1 VSSCQR
7 PPLGTSLAAADENS
21 VASFM
26 HYTLI
31 LSPKGQYLLK
41 LLGNANRLVPYVVI
55 RQTLK
60 IGNVASMISAMMK
73 VVLAKMSLST
83 ITNWIGLTQ
92 GEDQGLNLMQQYG
105 LELCSIFKKVTY
117 RRIISTVLSWDIS
130 DLEKRASKLEKD
142 QAGPSKDQIESLK
155 AYSNKSPEEQELV
168 RKQSRTLF
176 PSPANASSDMP

>member
-7 PPLGTSLAAADENS
+7 PPLGSSLTTTDENS

-105 LELCSIFKKVTY
+105 LESFNV
-117 RRIISTVLSWDIS
+117 
-130 DLEKRASKLEKD
+130 
-142 QAGPSKDQIESLK
+142 
-155 AYSNKSPEEQELV
+155 QE
-168 RKQSRTLF
+168 R
-176 PSPANASSDMP
+176 